1 MNALSPT
8 WFRSSRAIRQLA
20 ICVAIVLVGCS
31 LAVDFADDFSGCTL
45 HVLYGKEEN
54 APGIVIRA
62 PSGRLTMM
70 HSASSKN
77 EACSV
82 KDGNVFEGEE

>member
-1 MNALSPT
+1 MSVHKLHPIQWMAAGSGG
-8 WFRSSRAIRQLA
+8 RQ
-20 ICVAIVLVGCS
+20 VT
-31 LAVDFADDFSGCTL
+31 VDFADDFSGCTL